1 MKKIIVFFSVFFL
14 ITAIITGK
22 KCREVIQKIDT
33 ISTENTTNILIKEA
47 TTEDK
52 KKTGIKQFQK
62 VRIVIMSNNY
72 TSIYH
77 SSLTLKGDNLKVYY
91 GKNFAKQKGC
101 KKVSLDGDSSY
112 FKNSDVVKIYGKTG
126 ITIQGHNTE
135 NGSPVYMGE
144 LYLYREQSGMVVVN
158 QVDMENYIAAVISSE
173 IGEESPLEALKAQAV
188 CARNFIMKSK
198 ALEYEKYKANADD
211 STDFQVYNRIKP
223 GKNSKKAAEETKG
236 VVMTYKNKLIKA
248 YYFSTSCGY
257 TTDYKIWGK
266 EKMNYLKGENFTE
279 NSKRN
284 VKNQWEFRKFIKKN
298 VNGIESKYPFY
309 RWRVYYTNE
318 QLENSI
324 YNTTGV
330 NVGNISCIEVNE
342 RGAGGIASQITV
354 YGDKRQIVMQNQNE
368 IRKALCSCYG
378 KLKLCDDTTRAGM
391 TMLPSAFIL
400 LEKEKGGYTIYG
412 GGFGHGSGMS
422 QNGAM
427 EMAKSGKNYKD
438 ILKSYYHG
446 IEIKNAN

>member
-1 MKKIIVFFSVFFL
+1 MK
-14 ITAIITGK
+14 
-22 KCREVIQKIDT
+22 
-33 ISTENTTNILIKEA
+33 
-47 TTEDK
+47 
-52 KKTGIKQFQK
+52 
-62 VRIVIMSNNY
+62 SN
-72 TSIYH
+72 
-77 SSLTLKGDNLKVYY
+77 
-91 GKNFAKQKGC
+91 
-101 KKVSLDGDSSY
+101 
-112 FKNSDVVKIYGKTG
+112 
-126 ITIQGHNTE
+126 
-135 NGSPVYMGE
+135 
-144 LYLYREQSGMVVVN
+144 
-158 QVDMENYIAAVISSE
+158 
-173 IGEESPLEALKAQAV
+173 ALK
-188 CARNFIMKSK
+188 
-198 ALEYEKYKANADD
+198 YEKYKANADD

-284 VKNQWEFRKFIKKN
+284 VKNQWEFKKFIKKN
-298 VNGIESKYPFY
+298 VKGIESKYPFY

-330 NVGNISCIEVNE
+330 NVGNISRIEVNE

-378 KLKLCDDTTRAGM
+378 KIKLCDDTTRAGM